1 MHNYD
6 VGKSQRVKQTFSIL
20 NFSVFL
26 LNKEIYLSFST
37 VVFLLMEN
45 MPNIQFIF

>member
-6 VGKSQRVKQTFSIL
+6 VGRTQRVKQTFSIL

-26 LNKEIYLSFST
+26 LNKEIYLS
-37 VVFLLMEN
+37 LEN
-45 MPNIQFIF
+45 MPNILNTVQNILYSL